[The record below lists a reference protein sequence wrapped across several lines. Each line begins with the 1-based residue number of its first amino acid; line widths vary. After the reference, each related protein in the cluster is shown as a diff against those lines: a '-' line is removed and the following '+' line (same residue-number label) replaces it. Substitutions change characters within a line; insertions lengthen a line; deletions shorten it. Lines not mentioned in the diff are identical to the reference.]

1 MSQWRISRFRAHCD
15 AIGFLMTAASDYL
28 KDTDELIARMRSI
41 PVLKPFGDR
50 DLKGLLKLS
59 RVIRYDPGDLVIE
72 EGQFD
77 NRIYFLLRGAVGVRK
92 QGEQIGTLRR
102 TGDLFGEMGI
112 IDGSPRSA
120 SIIALEETACLVV
133 DVSYMDRLKGEEKT
147 AFSAVLYRLFSEIL
161 CGRLRGMDERII
173 RLQEENS
180 RLRRELE
187 RFERGGTG

>member
-1 MSQWRISRFRAHCD
+1 
-15 AIGFLMTAASDYL
+15 MTAASDYL

-41 PVLKPFGDR
+41 PVLKPFSDR

-59 RVIRYDPGDLVIE
+59 RVIRYDPGDRIIE
-72 EGQFD
+72 EGQYD

-92 QGEQIGTLRR
+92 MDEQIGTLRR

-120 SIIALEETACLVV
+120 SVVALEDTACLVV
-133 DVSYMDRLKGEEKT
+133 DISYMDRLEGYEKT

-180 RLRRELE
+180 RLRAELE
-187 RFERGGTG
+187 RLKGAGSD